1 MLKRLFGCCLLGV
14 GCLPLMANGGQP
26 RVTYGSPVDYQ
37 ITLAG
42 NFGEP
47 RPNHFHGG
55 IDVKTDNVEG
65 KHIYSIGDGYV
76 SRLTVGLSGF
86 GNAVYVTHPEG
97 YTSIYCHLKRFAPK
111 LERMIDRQAVAKGEK
126 IDLHFTP
133 LDFPVSQGQLIALS
147 GNTGHSTGPHLHLE
161 IHDAKTWDM
170 LDPLDFLGACVTDSV
185 PPQAHSFMACPVAGE
200 GSFNG
205 GSGKQTFSFGGLSVD
220 SLISI
225 RYASLPATMQYH
237 LDQPFT
243 AWGRVGFA
251 LWADDYMQGVYNH
264 YGIRET
270 ILMVDGQEVFRADV
284 SRIPV
289 NSTRQVNSWGDYDHW
304 QHHKTWYMRSYIP
317 RGVTLPLLQADANR
331 GIVDFNEERPYELTY
346 ILRDFMGNES
356 RYDFTVVGQKATIAP
371 VPEQPYNVFC
381 DRLSLISLPGMQ
393 LVIPAG
399 MVEDGLVVTPIVEQG
414 SISPRYTFT
423 QQPCPLFG
431 WVELSIAA
439 PRGIDPERLYIE
451 GGGRDMGGTCENG
464 WVTTRIREL
473 GMTYELKVK
482 E

>member
-1 MLKRLFGCCLLGV
+1 MLKRLLAISCWLLAIGSH
-14 GCLPLMANGGQP
+14 PLWADGQSS
-26 RVTYGSPVDYQ
+26 RVSYASPVDYT

-76 SRLTVGLSGF
+76 SRLTVGLNGF

-111 LERMIDRQAVAKGEK
+111 LEKVVKRTGKHDEQ

-161 IHDAKTWDM
+161 IHDTRTWDM
-170 LDPLDFLGACVTDSV
+170 MDPLDFLTAYVCDSV

-200 GSFNG
+200 GVFNG
-205 GSGKQTFSFGGLSVD
+205 GSGKQTFGFGEQSMDVRFRS
-220 SLISI
+220 SLK
-225 RYASLPATMQYH
+225 
-237 LDQPFT
+237 LDHEFT
-243 AWGRVGFA
+243 AWGKVGFA
-251 LWADDYMQGVYNH
+251 LWSDDYMQGVYNH

-270 ILMVDGQEVFRADV
+270 ILLVDGQEMFRSNV

-317 RGVTLPLLQADANR
+317 IGVTLPILQAGEDR
-331 GIVDFNEERPYELTY
+331 GIVNFNEERPYQMVY
-346 ILRDFMGNES
+346 VLRDFMGNEA
-356 RYDFTVVGQKATIAP
+356 RYEFTVQGVRTPINP
-371 VPEQPYNVFC
+371 ITPIRPINVHY

-393 LVIPAG
+393 LTIPAG
-399 MVEDGLVVTPIVEQG
+399 MVEEGLWIEPKVEQG
-414 SISPRYTFT
+414 SISPRYTFA
-423 QQPCPLFG
+423 QQTCPLFG
-431 WVELSIAA
+431 WVELSIAV
-439 PRGIDPERLYIE
+439 PQGVNPSRLYVD
-451 GGGRDMGGTCENG
+451 GGGRDMGGEYQDG
-464 WVTTRIREL
+464 WMTTRIREL
-473 GMTYELKVK
+473 GVTYELKLK
-482 E
+482 N

>member
-1 MLKRLFGCCLLGV
+1 MLKRIAIGCWLLTI
-14 GCLPLMANGGQP
+14 GCQSLMADNQ
-26 RVTYGSPVDYQ
+26 RVSYASPVDYQ

-76 SRLTVGLSGF
+76 SRLTVGVSGF

-111 LERMIDRQAVAKGEK
+111 LERMIDRQAAKGEP
-126 IDLHFTP
+126 IDVHFTP
-133 LDFPVSQGQLIALS
+133 LDFPVAQGQLIALS

-161 IHDAKTWDM
+161 IHDTKTWDM
-170 LDPLDFLGACVTDSV
+170 MDPLDFLTGCIIDSV
-185 PPQAHSFMACPVAGE
+185 PPQAHSFMACPVSGE
-200 GSFNG
+200 GVFNG
-205 GSGKQTFSFGGLSVD
+205 GSSKQTFSFGAPPD
-220 SLISI
+220 SARF
-225 RYASLPATMQYH
+225 RYSSR
-237 LDQPFT
+237 LDQSFS
-243 AWGRVGFA
+243 AWGKVGFA

-270 ILMVDGQEVFRADV
+270 ILLVDGQEVFYSNV

-317 RGVTLPLLQADANR
+317 KGVTLPILRGVDR
-331 GIVDFNEERPYELTY
+331 GIVDFNEERPYQITY
-346 ILRDFMGNES
+346 ILRDFMGNEA
-356 RYDFTVVGQKATIAP
+356 RYDFTVQGVKTPINP
-371 VPEQPYNVFC
+371 INPIPYNVHY

-393 LVIPAG
+393 LTIPAR
-399 MVEDGLVVTPIVEQG
+399 MVEEGLLSQPKVEEG
-414 SISPRYTFT
+414 RISRRYTFA
-423 QQPCPLFG
+423 QQACPLFG
-431 WVELSIAA
+431 WVELSIAV
-439 PRGIDPERLYIE
+439 PRGMDPSKLYID
-451 GGGRDMGGTCENG
+451 GGGRDMGGTYEDG
-464 WVTTRIREL
+464 WMTTRIREL
-473 GMTYELKVK
+473 GVTYELKLK
-482 E
+482 EKKDKS